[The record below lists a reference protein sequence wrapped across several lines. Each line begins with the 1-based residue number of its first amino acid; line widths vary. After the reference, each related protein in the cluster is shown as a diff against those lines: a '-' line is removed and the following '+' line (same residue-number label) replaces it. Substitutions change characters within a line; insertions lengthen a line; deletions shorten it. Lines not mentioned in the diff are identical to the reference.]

1 MKRKVV
7 AAKMTALILA
17 AGMTFGSVSFAEE
30 RKDAEAIKEENQAT
44 EAVSG
49 SETETAASESQK
61 KTEYPL
67 TITTYGSDGQE
78 LETTYE
84 KAPEKV
90 LAVYQGC
97 IETLLALGL
106 EDHIVATAGL
116 DNEVPDDQKAA
127 FSKTNYLDEFTPSL
141 ETVTMLEPDMIFSW
155 GSLFGDKT
163 LGDAAGWVE
172 KGTNIYINS
181 NTRSSNDARTL
192 ENEYTDILNI
202 GKIFDVQDKAEA
214 IVNDM
219 KDTIEQVETA
229 TAGMEEKPT
238 AMILES
244 WDDTF
249 TNYGSSSL
257 AGDMLTQLGGELVN
271 ADVSSIGKEDLIAA
285 NPDVIF
291 VVYMPYSGDDP
302 ETVKQEK
309 LDVILKDEAY
319 QSLDAVKNG
328 RVVPIMLSEVYA
340 SATRT
345 KDGIVNF
352 AKGLY
357 PDIDLGIE

>member
-30 RKDAEAIKEENQAT
+30 
-44 EAVSG
+44 G
-49 SETETAASESQK
+49 S
-61 KTEYPL
+61 
-67 TITTYGSDGQE
+67 
-78 LETTYE
+78 
-84 KAPEKV
+84 
-90 LAVYQGC
+90 

-181 NTRSSNDARTL
+181 NTRSSKDARTL
-192 ENEYTDILNI
+192 DNEYTDILNI

-219 KDTIEQVETA
+219 EDTIEQVKAA
-229 TAGMEEKPT
+229 TADMEEKPT

-249 TNYGSSSL
+249 SNYGSSSL
-257 AGDMLTQLGGELVN
+257 AGDMLTQLGGELIN
-271 ADVSSIGKEDLIAA
+271 PEVSSIGKEDLIAA

-352 AKGLY
+352 AEGLY